1 MGFAKFGVPAI
12 AVFLFFSAN
21 TVSGAE
27 QQYSRVVREFINAVK
42 TKDPENIA
50 VYISF
55 PLRRKSPI
63 PPIINKRQFIKRF
76 DEVFDN
82 TLISIIINSD
92 PNRDWSQVGWRGI
105 MLGNGDIWLDD
116 SGRLIALNIQ
126 SEVEAKL
133 KKSYE
138 AGLERPTD
146 NEFDYGISGMKFF
159 TSEGEIPNGC
169 FGQLMTESNGDNT
182 VAAIFLNRASLRG
195 GCIAANSPYP
205 GGAEEDI
212 SYSINE
218 ALDDHVYRLTVCQ
231 VVHGS
236 MGASCDRILVKF
248 VNRDYVLGENRI
260 KVLSMEKIG
269 EW

>member
-1 MGFAKFGVPAI
+1 MFAKFGVLTI
-12 AVFLFFSAN
+12 TVFLFFSAH

-27 QQYSRVVREFINAVK
+27 QQYSSVVREFINAVK
-42 TKDPENIA
+42 TKDPDNIS

-55 PLRRKSPI
+55 PLRREAPI
-63 PPIINKRQFIKRF
+63 PPIINKQQFIKRF

-82 TLISIIINSD
+82 TLISKIINSD
-92 PNRDWSQVGWRGI
+92 ADKDWSQVGWRGI
-105 MLGNGDIWLDD
+105 MLGNGDIWLND

-126 SEVEAKL
+126 SEAEAKL
-133 KKSYE
+133 KEKYK
-138 AGLERPTD
+138 AGLERPID
-146 NEFDYGISGMKFF
+146 KEFDYGITGMKFF

-169 FGQLMTESNGDNT
+169 FGQLMTELNGDNS
-182 VAAIFLNRASLRG
+182 VAAIFINRASLRG
-195 GCIAANSPYP
+195 CIAANLPYP

-212 SYSINE
+212 SYTINE

-236 MGASCDRILVKF
+236 MGSSCDRILVKF
-248 VNRDYVLGENRI
+248 VNRDYALGENI
-260 KVLSMEKIG
+260 TKVLSLEKIG